1 MLCYLSVFGIAPV
14 VVFLNA
20 MFASANKIPAIV
32 ESQEGSQMKGTLK
45 NPKITFTILQNV
57 FPSSIQLYC
66 SKKAITT
73 TEALNIIVL

>member
-45 NPKITFTILQNV
+45 IL
-57 FPSSIQLYC
+57 IQHLQC
-66 SKKAITT
+66 CKMCFLFLSNCI
-73 TEALNIIVL
+73 ALKMQL